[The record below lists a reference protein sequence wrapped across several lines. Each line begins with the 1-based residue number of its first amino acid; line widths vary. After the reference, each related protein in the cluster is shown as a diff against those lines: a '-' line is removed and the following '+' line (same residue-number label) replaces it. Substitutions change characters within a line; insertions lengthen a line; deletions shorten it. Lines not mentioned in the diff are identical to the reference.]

1 MVKYP
6 AMKPI
11 ATSTSDFADLME
23 KGGIYVDKAG
33 SSHSIGSSID
43 PETRHPGVASAVEMR
58 DGGK

>member
-1 MVKYP
+1 
-6 AMKPI
+6 MKPI

-58 DGGK
+58 DGGVC